1 MRILFLSDA
10 ATYHTPRWVDYFVD
24 RGHRCYL
31 VTLDEGFPTKAEEFF
46 LRMKTLPDFL
56 RYPLSSGKIRK
67 IAAKIEPD
75 LVNAHFVPN
84 YGLIGALLKFHPLV
98 ISTWGSDVLISP
110 GKSFLHKLRTKY
122 VLSRADLVTADAEVT
137 AQAVC
142 KLGVERGKV
151 LISPMGVERDL
162 LGQQRRKEKPYLLVL
177 SNRKLEPLYDVA
189 TLLRVVPRVKKE
201 VQREVRFV
209 ILGEGSQKDRLASM
223 ARELKVEKSVEFKGV
238 VSRETLLNYYRESD
252 IYVSTSQSDSTSVSL
267 LEAMNFGL
275 LPIVTDIPGNREWV
289 GEGKNGFLFHVSDH
303 RSLAERIIYAA
314 SEFSRWAEFRERN
327 AAIIQRRA
335 VWEENMRAV
344 EERLLRLVARGG
356 DPLSSAG
363 SLR

>member
-10 ATYHTPRWVDYFVD
+10 ATYHTPRWVNYFVD

-46 LRMKTLPDFL
+46 LQTKPLPDFL
-56 RYPLSSGKIRK
+56 RYPLSLGKIRK

-84 YGLIGALLKFHPLV
+84 YGLIGALLKFPLV

-110 GKSFLHKLRTKY
+110 GKSFLHKLRAKY
-122 VLSRADLVTADAEVT
+122 VLSRADLVTADAEVS
-137 AQAVC
+137 AQTVC

-151 LISPMGVERDL
+151 LVSPLGVEKSL
-162 LGQQRRKEKPYLLVL
+162 LGQQERKEKPYLLIL
-177 SNRKLEPLYDVA
+177 SNRRLEPLYDVA
-189 TLLRVVPRVKKE
+189 TLLKAVPQVKKE

-209 ILGEGSQKDRLASM
+209 ILGVGSQKDRLAGM
-223 ARELKVEKSVEFKGV
+223 ARELKVEKWVEFKGV
-238 VSRETLLNYYRESD
+238 VSRETLWDYYRQSD
-252 IYVSTSQSDSTSVSL
+252 IFVSTSRSDSTSVSL

-275 LPIVTDIPGNREWV
+275 LPIVTDIPGNREWI

-327 AAIIQRRA
+327 AAIIRSRA

-344 EERLLRLVARGG
+344 EEGLLRLVARGG

>member
-10 ATYHTPRWVDYFVD
+10 ATYHTPRWVNYFVD

-31 VTLDEGFPTKAEEFF
+31 VTLDEGFKTKAEEFF
-46 LRMKTLPDFL
+46 LQTKTLPDFL
-56 RYPLSSGKIRK
+56 RYPLSLGKIRK

-84 YGLIGALLKFHPLV
+84 YGLIGALLKFPLV

-110 GKSFLHKLRTKY
+110 GKSFLHKLRAKY
-122 VLSRADLVTADAEVT
+122 VLSRADLVTVDAEVS
-137 AQAVC
+137 AQTVC

-151 LISPMGVERDL
+151 LVSPLGVEKSL
-162 LGQQRRKEKPYLLVL
+162 LGQQERKEKPYLLIL
-177 SNRKLEPLYDVA
+177 SNRRLEPLYDVA
-189 TLLRVVPRVKKE
+189 TLLKAVPQVKKE

-209 ILGEGSQKDRLASM
+209 ILGVGSQKDRLAGM
-223 ARELKVEKSVEFKGV
+223 ARELKVEKWVEFKGV
-238 VSRETLLNYYRESD
+238 VSRETLWDYYRQSD
-252 IYVSTSQSDSTSVSL
+252 IFVSTSRSDSTSVSL

-275 LPIVTDIPGNREWV
+275 LPIVTDIPGNREWI

-327 AAIIQRRA
+327 AAIIRSRA

-344 EERLLRLVARGG
+344 EEGLLRLVARGG